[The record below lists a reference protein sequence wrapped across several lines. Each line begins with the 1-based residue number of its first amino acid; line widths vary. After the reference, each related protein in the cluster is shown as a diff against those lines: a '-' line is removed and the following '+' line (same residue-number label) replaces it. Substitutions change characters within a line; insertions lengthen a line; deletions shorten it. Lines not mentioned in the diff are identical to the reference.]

1 MLIKVLTQASIALAV
16 MASSAWAN
24 TLTAGDLVV
33 FTCVNGKINATQI
46 NAAHV
51 TEKNDIQ
58 RMIRNGIALRA
69 NHIDLDT
76 VKAASEGRGVWGLAN
91 IAAVFQLIGTQTPHD
106 IMAAVALTETGR
118 QGRHWPWAIN
128 HDGRSLYFSTMAEAV
143 NHAKGL
149 IDQGKPRFDVGL
161 MQVNWFWN
169 GYRFSSIEQAFNPA
183 ANILVADAILQEH
196 YQATSSWIEAV
207 GRYHSKTPS
216 LKHAY
221 QRRAARHHQTIVQQ
235 TPDLRNQPCVTS

>member
-1 MLIKVLTQASIALAV
+1 MLIKGLTPAFIALAV
-16 MASSAWAN
+16 MASAACAN
-24 TLTAGDLVV
+24 TLTTSDLVV
-33 FTCVNGKINATQI
+33 FKCVNGKV
-46 NAAHV
+46 NAAHIPAAQGMSSSD
-51 TEKNDIQ
+51 TQ
-58 RMIRNGIALRA
+58 RMVRHGLALRA

-76 VKAASEGRGVWGLAN
+76 VKAASEGRGIWGLAN
-91 IAAVFQLIGTQTPHD
+91 LAAVFQLMGTQTPHD

-118 QGRHWPWAIN
+118 QGRYWPWAIN
-128 HDGRSLYFSTMAEAV
+128 HDGRSLYFSTMAEAI
-143 NHAKGL
+143 NHAKSL
-149 IDQGKPRFDVGL
+149 IDQGKTRFDVGL

-169 GYRFSSIEQAFNPA
+169 GHRFSSIEQAFNPA